1 MRNAY
6 YSHSK
11 VRTWRRCHK
20 LFDYKYEQGLIRKT
34 APAAL
39 LRGVTYHEMLDAK
52 VMGKDPMEALVAYT
66 KIYNELWD
74 EEKEKYPSPEELTS
88 LYHRYVEHYRDDTL
102 NYNGRSEIEV
112 TAEYQGIKFLGI
124 IDKVPEDEAGR
135 VWVMDHKCL
144 DSNHWVEAQ
153 RGKIRMGD
161 LTTEDQVISSD
172 GDFIDILEVVHQSLP
187 GYEIKLVGGKVLRA
201 TAEHRWPVI
210 AGARSDRLLHRMV
223 DTQTLMDYPRIY
235 LKPSRPINSWLN
247 SNFRLDPYVMG
258 AILGDGGLTQSVR
271 FCCPEDD
278 ILQEVSKRLPSGCSV
293 KLWSKP
299 PKAPSY
305 GISGLKKIFQS
316 YGLFGKRSYEK
327 HIPEEYFQGSIPQR
341 MDLLQGLM
349 DTDGSVYK
357 NSTYL
362 YVTTSDQLML
372 DVQRLVTGLGGIPL
386 VRSPKANHY
395 QGGKLGRKSYQVK
408 FTLPES
414 VGIPFKLPRKIS
426 SILGGAKRS
435 FGSNLRVLSVTP
447 IGDIPVTD
455 ITVDSEDHLFS
466 VEGILT
472 HNTHKVIPDEN
483 NRFSDLQT
491 VLYWWALRE
500 QGEETD
506 GVLWDYIR
514 TKPPAVVE
522 VLKKGG
528 LTRRVNLDSDYT
540 TYMKAIIDNELDPA
554 DYQEELN
561 RVKGNIFFKRVY
573 LPRPAEELIQG
584 VVGEF
589 FTTAQEIENSTSKVR
604 NMTRDCSSCSYF
616 QLCQAELRG
625 LDGSFIKK
633 QMFTVRE
640 TKPLE

>member
-11 VRTWRRCHK
+11 VRTWRRCPK
-20 LFDYKYEQGLIRKT
+20 MYDYKYEQGLIRKT

-52 VMGKDPMEALVAYT
+52 VMGMDPMEALVAYT

-88 LYHRYVEHYRDDTL
+88 LYHRYVEHYKDDTL

-112 TAEYQGIKFLGI
+112 TAEYRGIKFLGI
-124 IDKVPEDEAGR
+124 IDKIPEDEAGR
-135 VWVMDHKCL
+135 VWVMDHK
-144 DSNHWVEAQ
+144 
-153 RGKIRMGD
+153 
-161 LTTEDQVISSD
+161 
-172 GDFIDILEVVHQSLP
+172 
-187 GYEIKLVGGKVLRA
+187 
-201 TAEHRWPVI
+201 
-210 AGARSDRLLHRMV
+210 
-223 DTQTLMDYPRIY
+223 
-235 LKPSRPINSWLN
+235 
-247 SNFRLDPYVMG
+247 
-258 AILGDGGLTQSVR
+258 
-271 FCCPEDD
+271 
-278 ILQEVSKRLPSGCSV
+278 
-293 KLWSKP
+293 
-299 PKAPSY
+299 
-305 GISGLKKIFQS
+305 
-316 YGLFGKRSYEK
+316 
-327 HIPEEYFQGSIPQR
+327 
-341 MDLLQGLM
+341 
-349 DTDGSVYK
+349 
-357 NSTYL
+357 
-362 YVTTSDQLML
+362 
-372 DVQRLVTGLGGIPL
+372 
-386 VRSPKANHY
+386 
-395 QGGKLGRKSYQVK
+395 
-408 FTLPES
+408 
-414 VGIPFKLPRKIS
+414 
-426 SILGGAKRS
+426 
-435 FGSNLRVLSVTP
+435 
-447 IGDIPVTD
+447 
-455 ITVDSEDHLFS
+455 
-466 VEGILT
+466 
-472 HNTHKVIPDEN
+472 THKVIPDEN

-561 RVKGNIFFKRVY
+561 RVKRNIFFKRVY
-573 LPRPAEELIQG
+573 LPRPNEELIQE

-633 QMFTVRE
+633 QVFTVRE
-640 TKPLE
+640 PK